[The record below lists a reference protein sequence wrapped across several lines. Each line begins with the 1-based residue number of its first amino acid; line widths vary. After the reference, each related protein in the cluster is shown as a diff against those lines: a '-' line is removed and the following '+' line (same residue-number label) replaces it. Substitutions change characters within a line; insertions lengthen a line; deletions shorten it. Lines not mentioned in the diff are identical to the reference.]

1 MFFFLGANGV
11 QNLIGLQ
18 IAQICNFYGDL
29 ISSSS
34 CIQNHEFL
42 YIWWW
47 TATDHLIKQ
56 FRWQCCT
63 IQSRELWTNVSQAQ
77 DLSNYKFAGWKYT
90 GFMCRSCRPAQKL
103 FTSLEAAAC
112 RVSCSSN
119 VTDVKSSCCSW
130 IKLVSYTWFRP
141 ATVRKLLSD
150 RSYMLP
156 LLQGSVQLLAKIFLV
171 LESTG
176 R

>member
-1 MFFFLGANGV
+1 V
-11 QNLIGLQ
+11 ENLIGLQ
-18 IAQICNFYGDL
+18 IPQICNFYGDL

-42 YIWWW
+42 CIWWW

-56 FRWQCCT
+56 FRWHCCT
-63 IQSRELWTNVSQAQ
+63 IQSGKLWTNVSQAQ

-90 GFMCRSCRPAQKL
+90 GFMCRACRPAQKL
-103 FTSLEAAAC
+103 FTSLEATAC
-112 RVSCSSN
+112 TVSCSSN

-130 IKLVSYTWFRP
+130 IKLVSYTWTWFRP

-156 LLQGSVQLLAKIFLV
+156 LLQGSVQLLAEIFLV
-171 LESTG
+171 LENTG